1 MGLERVIIDEGFP
14 ISSLSHSKCKSLI
27 KSLHP
32 KNKKSELVLFSDGW
46 IEEGKESEFLK
57 PESRRILNV
66 KEVKSV
72 EYSGGKY
79 RNRFI
84 YKLLSIIS
92 LLSAF
97 VMLLFSFEVFDAV
110 FMGSSLGEGSFAIYG
125 AMIWVFFD
133 LFRETMASPAH
144 ITFNLTG
151 EKNKKFLGDLPD
163 GSLHRTSIIF
173 VLIGVFFFL
182 VFFLDWVF
190 ERSPFWGDIFGTVVT
205 FLILWLL
212 MKYLYD
218 VFSDDTSLSGI
229 NSADIPEGLTHM
241 YFAIMAIRSNTKD
254 NPSNATNDVPI
265 SELEAIK
272 VRLLEHE
279 LLLST
284 IASFDDILSVPSPS
298 LGAIAIRV
306 STETIMKNACESIG
320 VKSKLNAKK
329 TLISYVH
336 QYKTKAKLDSK
347 IESYLENI
355 RMMGNRAAHDFNVD
369 WDEFKVILNQFCEI
383 VNWYS
388 TILPKEFGIAKSN

>member
-1 MGLERVIIDEGFP
+1 
-14 ISSLSHSKCKSLI
+14 
-27 KSLHP
+27 
-32 KNKKSELVLFSDGW
+32 
-46 IEEGKESEFLK
+46 
-57 PESRRILNV
+57 
-66 KEVKSV
+66 
-72 EYSGGKY
+72 
-79 RNRFI
+79 
-84 YKLLSIIS
+84 
-92 LLSAF
+92 
-97 VMLLFSFEVFDAV
+97 VFDAV

-151 EKNKKFLGDLPD
+151 GENKKFLGDLPD
-163 GSLHRTSIIF
+163 GNLHRTSIIF

-218 VFSDDTSLSGI
+218 IFSDDTSLSGI

-241 YFAIMAIRSNTKD
+241 YFAIMAIRSNT
-254 NPSNATNDVPI
+254 NGSPNQNTNDVPI

-272 VRLLEHE
+272 ARLLEHE

-369 WDEFKVILNQFCEI
+369 WDEFKVILNQFCEV

>member
-1 MGLERVIIDEGFP
+1 MSLEGNITDGRYP
-14 ISSLSHSKCKSLI
+14 ISSLSHSKCKSFI

-32 KNKKSELVLFSDGW
+32 KNNESELVLFSDGW

-241 YFAIMAIRSNTKD
+241 YFAIMAIRSNT
-254 NPSNATNDVPI
+254 NGSPNQNTNDVPI

-272 VRLLEHE
+272 ARLLEHE

-369 WDEFKVILNQFCEI
+369 WDEFKVILNQFCEV

-388 TILPKEFGIAKSN
+388 TILPKEFGIAKLN

>member
-1 MGLERVIIDEGFP
+1 MSLEENITGGRYP
-14 ISSLSHSKCKSLI
+14 ISSLSHSKCKSFI

-32 KNKKSELVLFSDGW
+32 KNNESELVLFSDGW

-110 FMGSSLGEGSFAIYG
+110 FMGSNLGEGSFAIYG

-272 VRLLEHE
+272 ARLLEHE

-369 WDEFKVILNQFCEI
+369 WDEFKVILNQFCEV

>member
-1 MGLERVIIDEGFP
+1 MSQEENITDGRYP
-14 ISSLSHSKCKSLI
+14 ISSLSHSKCKSFI

-32 KNKKSELVLFSDGW
+32 KKSESELVLFSDGW
-46 IEEGKESEFLK
+46 VEEERVSEFLK

-151 EKNKKFLGDLPD
+151 GENKKFLGDLPD
-163 GSLHRTSIIF
+163 GNLHRTSIIF

-218 VFSDDTSLSGI
+218 IFSDDTSLSGI

-241 YFAIMAIRSNTKD
+241 YFAIMAIRSNTKGSP
-254 NPSNATNDVPI
+254 NQNTNEIPI
-265 SELEAIK
+265 TELEAIK
-272 VRLLEHE
+272 ERLLEHE
-279 LLLST
+279 LLLSA
-284 IASFDDILSVPSPS
+284 IASFNDILSVPSPS

-369 WDEFKVILNQFCEI
+369 WDEFKVILNQFCEV

-388 TILPKEFGIAKSN
+388 TILPKEFGIAKLN

>member
-1 MGLERVIIDEGFP
+1 
-14 ISSLSHSKCKSLI
+14 
-27 KSLHP
+27 
-32 KNKKSELVLFSDGW
+32 
-46 IEEGKESEFLK
+46 
-57 PESRRILNV
+57 
-66 KEVKSV
+66 
-72 EYSGGKY
+72 
-79 RNRFI
+79 
-84 YKLLSIIS
+84 
-92 LLSAF
+92 
-97 VMLLFSFEVFDAV
+97 
-110 FMGSSLGEGSFAIYG
+110 
-125 AMIWVFFD
+125 
-133 LFRETMASPAH
+133 MASPAH

-218 VFSDDTSLSGI
+218 IFSDDTSLSGI

-241 YFAIMAIRSNTKD
+241 YFAIMAIRSNT
-254 NPSNATNDVPI
+254 NGSPNQNTNDVPI

-272 VRLLEHE
+272 ARLLEHE

-306 STETIMKNACESIG
+306 STETIMKNAF
-320 VKSKLNAKK
+320 A
-329 TLISYVH
+329 
-336 QYKTKAKLDSK
+336 D
-347 IESYLENI
+347 
-355 RMMGNRAAHDFNVD
+355 
-369 WDEFKVILNQFCEI
+369 
-383 VNWYS
+383 
-388 TILPKEFGIAKSN
+388 

>member
-1 MGLERVIIDEGFP
+1 MSLEENITGGRYP
-14 ISSLSHSKCKSLI
+14 ISSLSHSKCKSFI

-32 KNKKSELVLFSDGW
+32 KNNESELVLFSDGW

-241 YFAIMAIRSNTKD
+241 YFAIMAIRSNT
-254 NPSNATNDVPI
+254 NGSPNQNTNDVPI

-272 VRLLEHE
+272 ARLLEHE

-369 WDEFKVILNQFCEI
+369 WDEFKVILNQFCEV

-388 TILPKEFGIAKSN
+388 TILPKEFGIAKSS